1 LERIV
6 HRIRPGPVL
15 QSPTRGQFQIA
26 HCLSEPRQP
35 PTLLFFQPPRTP
47 IVFHPRRS
55 FCTHVHQFLP
65 ALIRCEH
72 RREGKAHLISPLI
85 APLSLPPPRL
95 QLHSWMPSSCI
106 GAVPRRALR
115 GPSSPVSLWF
125 PSVMGTLLMAT
136 PSGHSPQSPPMPPAP
151 PRRALPADP
160 STDTIDR
167 RPVTDGSSSPSR
179 TVMEDPIPVS
189 NFLPNASNWVPH
201 LESTL

>member
-1 LERIV
+1 
-6 HRIRPGPVL
+6 VL

-26 HCLSEPRQP
+26 YCLSELRQP

-47 IVFHPRRS
+47 IVFHPRRG
-55 FCTHVHQFLP
+55 FRTHVRQFLP

-151 PRRALPADP
+151 PRRRVARRPVNRHHRPLL
-160 STDTIDR
+160 

-201 LESTL
+201 LESML